1 MAVGSPTESY
11 DLLLLELL
19 EILKFGFLLLAPGCH
34 TSYIPMSSAAEIRAL
49 VVTRDTSLTATFT
62 DISREFGISAQKSK
76 SSNGGVPDELSL
88 SKYEALVI
96 DFETVPQTIPIF
108 TTIRQSPAN
117 RNAVVFAV
125 VGSPDSRQR
134 ARDQGATFV
143 LERPLEGEGIRRVLQ
158 AAYGMMTSER
168 RRYFRCTTE
177 ISVRLV
183 RDSGEELACK
193 TINISSNGMAV
204 SGSASFKTGEKLHIA
219 LILPGSDS
227 QVRARVTVMWDDKH
241 GKTGLSVECANSQMQ
256 RELDTWLDTQFQPT
270 LKQ

>member
-1 MAVGSPTESY
+1 
-11 DLLLLELL
+11 LLLLELL
-19 EILKFGFLLLAPGCH
+19 EILKFGFLLIAPGCH
-34 TSYIPMSSAAEIRAL
+34 TGHIPMSSAAEIRAL

-62 DISREFGISAQKSK
+62 DISREFGISAQKSR

-88 SKYEALVI
+88 SKYEALLI

-108 TTIRQSPAN
+108 TTIRQSSAN

-143 LERPLEGEGIRRVLQ
+143 LERPLEDEGIRRVLQ

-168 RRYFRCTTE
+168 RRYFRCTAA
-177 ISVRLV
+177 ISLRLV
-183 RDSGEELACK
+183 RDSGEEVACK

-204 SGSASFKTGEKLHIA
+204 SGSSSFKAGEKLHIA

-227 QVRARVTVMWDDKH
+227 QVRAQATVMWDDKH

>member
-1 MAVGSPTESY
+1 
-11 DLLLLELL
+11 
-19 EILKFGFLLLAPGCH
+19 
-34 TSYIPMSSAAEIRAL
+34 MSSAAEIRAL
-49 VVTRDTSLTATFT
+49 VVTRDTGLTATFT

-76 SSNGGVPDELSL
+76 SSSNGGVPDELRL
-88 SKYEALVI
+88 SKYEALLI
-96 DFETVPQTIPIF
+96 DFETVPQTVPIF
-108 TTIRQSPAN
+108 TTIRQSAAN

-143 LERPLEGEGIRRVLQ
+143 LERPLEDEGIRRVLQ

-168 RRYFRCTTE
+168 RRYFRCTAA
-177 ISVRLV
+177 ISLRLV
-183 RDSGEELACK
+183 RDSGEEVACK

-204 SGSASFKTGEKLHIA
+204 SGSSSFKAGEKLHIA

-227 QVRARVTVMWDDKH
+227 QVRAQATVMWDDKH

>member
-1 MAVGSPTESY
+1 
-11 DLLLLELL
+11 
-19 EILKFGFLLLAPGCH
+19 
-34 TSYIPMSSAAEIRAL
+34 MSSAAEIRAL

-88 SKYEALVI
+88 SKYEALLI
-96 DFETVPQTIPIF
+96 DFETVPQTMPIF

-168 RRYFRCTTE
+168 RRYFRCTAE
-177 ISVRLV
+177 ISVQLV

-204 SGSASFKTGEKLHIA
+204 SGPSSLKAGEKLHVA
-219 LILPGSDS
+219 LTLPGSDS
-227 QVRARVTVMWDDKH
+227 QVRARATVMWDDKH
-241 GKTGLSVECANSQMQ
+241 GKTGLSAECANSQMQ

>member
-1 MAVGSPTESY
+1 
-11 DLLLLELL
+11 
-19 EILKFGFLLLAPGCH
+19 
-34 TSYIPMSSAAEIRAL
+34 MSSAAEIRAL
-49 VVTRDTSLTATFT
+49 VVTRDTGLTAAFT

-76 SSNGGVPDELSL
+76 GTGGGVPEELTL
-88 SKYEALVI
+88 SKYEALLI
-96 DFETVPQTIPIF
+96 DFETVPQTVPIF
-108 TTIRQSPAN
+108 TTLRKSPAN

-168 RRYFRCTTE
+168 RRYFRCTVE
-177 ISVRLV
+177 ISVQLV

-204 SGSASFKTGEKLHIA
+204 SGSSPLKTGERLHVA
-219 LILPGSDS
+219 LILPASDS
-227 QVRARVTVMWDDKH
+227 QVRARATVVWDDKH
-241 GKTGLSVECANSQMQ
+241 GKTGLSMECANLQMQ
-256 RELDTWLDTQFQPT
+256 RELDAWLDAQFQPG

>member
-1 MAVGSPTESY
+1 
-11 DLLLLELL
+11 
-19 EILKFGFLLLAPGCH
+19 
-34 TSYIPMSSAAEIRAL
+34 MSSAAEIRAL
-49 VVTRDTSLTATFT
+49 VVTRDTGLTATFT

-88 SKYEALVI
+88 SKYEALLI
-96 DFETVPQTIPIF
+96 DFETVPQTVPIF

-158 AAYGMMTSER
+158 AAYGLMTSER
-168 RRYFRCTTE
+168 RRYFRCAVE
-177 ISVRLV
+177 VSAQMV
-183 RDSGEELACK
+183 RDSGEEFSCK

-204 SGSASFKTGEKLHIA
+204 SSPVGFNLGEKLQVS
-219 LILPGSDS
+219 LTLQESGLPI
-227 QVRARVTVMWDDKH
+227 RATATVVWDDKH
-241 GKTGLSVECANSQMQ
+241 GKTGFSIECVNAPMQ
-256 RELDTWLDTQFQPT
+256 RRLDSWLDTQFQPG

>member
-1 MAVGSPTESY
+1 
-11 DLLLLELL
+11 
-19 EILKFGFLLLAPGCH
+19 
-34 TSYIPMSSAAEIRAL
+34 MSSAAEIRAL
-49 VVTRDTSLTATFT
+49 VVTRDTGLTATFT
-62 DISREFGISAQKSK
+62 DISREFGITAQKSK

-88 SKYEALVI
+88 SKYEALLI
-96 DFETVPQTIPIF
+96 DFETVPQTVPIF

-158 AAYGMMTSER
+158 AAYGLMTSER
-168 RRYFRCTTE
+168 RRYFRCAVE
-177 ISVRLV
+177 VPAQMV
-183 RDSGEELACK
+183 RDSGEEFSCK

-204 SGSASFKTGEKLHIA
+204 SSSGGFNLGEKLQVS
-219 LILPGSDS
+219 LTLQESGLPI
-227 QVRARVTVMWDDKH
+227 RATATVVWDDKH
-241 GKTGLSVECANSQMQ
+241 GKTGLSIECVNAPMQ
-256 RELDTWLDTQFQPT
+256 RRLDSWLDEQFQPG